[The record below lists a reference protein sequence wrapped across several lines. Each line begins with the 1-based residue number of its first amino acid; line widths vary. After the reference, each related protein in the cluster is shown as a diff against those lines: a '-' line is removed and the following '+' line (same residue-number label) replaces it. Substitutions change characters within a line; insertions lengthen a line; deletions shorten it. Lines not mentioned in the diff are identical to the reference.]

1 MTKDILI
8 FDMDGTLYYSD
19 SFIEDYIK
27 FLSEDETIQ
36 QNMMDDYQRITEEF
50 TQSGHTTFTYSDKS
64 LGDVWQILFYI
75 AHKYGITEEGNHQ
88 AFINTRE
95 QMINGREILINENL
109 IETIKNL
116 KMPKILMTNS
126 PEISATPFI
135 DYLDLKEVFDTYIY
149 DARKPFS
156 MKQHVEAIKEKYPDC
171 NIIKIGDNLH
181 NDIQSSNE
189 IGIGSIYIN
198 HFNNELLN
206 EVTLHSLEQLNEYLK
221 RKYMEV

>member
-1 MTKDILI
+1 
-8 FDMDGTLYYSD
+8 
-19 SFIEDYIK
+19 
-27 FLSEDETIQ
+27 
-36 QNMMDDYQRITEEF
+36 
-50 TQSGHTTFTYSDKS
+50 
-64 LGDVWQILFYI
+64 
-75 AHKYGITEEGNHQ
+75 
-88 AFINTRE
+88 
-95 QMINGREILINENL
+95 
-109 IETIKNL
+109 
-116 KMPKILMTNS
+116 
-126 PEISATPFI
+126 
-135 DYLDLKEVFDTYIY
+135 
-149 DARKPFS
+149 